1 MLNDAY
7 KDIKNKME
15 SAITSLKREFGTLRA
30 GRASLA
36 VLDTI
41 IVDYYG
47 VPTPLSQVA
56 SLAVP
61 ESRLIVIQPWESKIL
76 PDIEKAIMKSD
87 LGLMPTNDG
96 KLIRLAFP
104 PLTEERR
111 KELVKVAKRV
121 AEEAKV
127 AIRNIRR
134 DGNDFIKDLEKEKEI
149 SEDDLKKGQEEVQ
162 KITDS
167 YIAKVDDIL
176 THKEK
181 EIMEV

>member
-7 KDIKNKME
+7 KDLKGKMD
-15 SAITSLKREFGTLRA
+15 SAITALKREFGTLRA

-41 IVDYYG
+41 TVDYYG

-111 KELVKVAKRV
+111 KDLVKVAKRV

-134 DGNDFIKDLEKEKEI
+134 DGNDFIKELEKEKEI
-149 SEDDLKKGQEEVQ
+149 SEDDFKKGQEEVQ

>member
-7 KDIKNKME
+7 KDLKGKMD
-15 SAITSLKREFGTLRA
+15 SAITALKREFGTLRA

-41 IVDYYG
+41 TVDYYG

-111 KELVKVAKRV
+111 KDLVKVAKRV

-134 DGNDFIKDLEKEKEI
+134 DGNDFIKELEKEKEI
-149 SEDDLKKGQEEVQ
+149 SEDDFKKGQEEVQ

-181 EIMEV
+181 EIMKV

>member
-7 KDIKNKME
+7 KDVKNKMDG
-15 SAITSLKREFGTLRA
+15 AITALKREFGTLRA
-30 GRASLA
+30 GRASLS

-41 IVDYYG
+41 TVDYYG

-134 DGNDFIKDLEKEKEI
+134 DGNDFIKELEKEKEI
-149 SEDDLKKGQEEVQ
+149 SEDDFKKGQEEVQ

-176 THKEK
+176 SHKEK

>member
-7 KDIKNKME
+7 KDVKNKME
-15 SAITSLKREFGTLRA
+15 GALTALKKEFGTLRA
-30 GRASLA
+30 GRASLS
-36 VLDTI
+36 VLDNI
-41 IVDYYG
+41 HVEYYG

-56 SLAVP
+56 SLSVP

-96 KLIRLAFP
+96 KLIRLSFP
-104 PLTEERR
+104 PLTEDRR
-111 KELVKVAKRV
+111 KEIVKVAKKM
-121 AEEAKV
+121 AEESKV
-127 AIRNIRR
+127 AVRNIRR
-134 DGNDFIKDLEKEKEI
+134 EGNDFVKELEKEKEI
-149 SEDDLKKGQEEVQ
+149 SEDDLKKGQEEIQ

-167 YIAKVDDIL
+167 FIAKIDE
-176 THKEK
+176 TTAHKEK

>member
-15 SAITSLKREFGTLRA
+15 GAITALKREFGTLRA

-41 IVDYYG
+41 TVDYYG

-134 DGNDFIKDLEKEKEI
+134 DGNDFIKELEKEKEI

-176 THKEK
+176 AHKEK

>member
-7 KDIKNKME
+7 KDIKNKMDG
-15 SAITSLKREFGTLRA
+15 AITALKREFGTLRA

-41 IVDYYG
+41 TVDYYG

-134 DGNDFIKDLEKEKEI
+134 DGNDFIKELEKEKEI

>member
-1 MLNDAY
+1 MLNDSY

-15 SAITSLKREFGTLRA
+15 GAITALKREFGTLRA

-41 IVDYYG
+41 TVDYYG

-76 PDIEKAIMKSD
+76 PDIEKAIMRSD

-134 DGNDFIKDLEKEKEI
+134 DGNDFIKELEKEKEI

>member
-7 KDIKNKME
+7 KDIKNKMDG
-15 SAITSLKREFGTLRA
+15 AITALKREFGTLRA
-30 GRASLA
+30 GRASLS

-41 IVDYYG
+41 TVDYYG

-76 PDIEKAIMKSD
+76 PDIEKAIMRSD

-134 DGNDFIKDLEKEKEI
+134 DGNDFIKELEKEKEI

>member
-15 SAITSLKREFGTLRA
+15 GAITALKREFGTLRA

-41 IVDYYG
+41 TVDYYG

-111 KELVKVAKRV
+111 KEL
-121 AEEAKV
+121 E
-127 AIRNIRR
+127 N
-134 DGNDFIKDLEKEKEI
+134 EKEI
-149 SEDDLKKGQEEVQ
+149 SEDDLKKWQEEVQ
-162 KITDS
+162 KIPDS
-167 YIAKVDDIL
+167 YIAKLDDIL

>member
-1 MLNDAY
+1 MLNDVY
-7 KDIKNKME
+7 KDIKGKME
-15 SAITSLKREFGTLRA
+15 GAIAALKREFGTLRA
-30 GRASLA
+30 GRASLS
-36 VLDTI
+36 VLDGI
-41 IVDYYG
+41 AVEYYG
-47 VPTPLSQVA
+47 VTTPLSQVA
-56 SLAVP
+56 TLTVP
-61 ESRLIVIQPWESKIL
+61 ESRMIIIMPWEAKVL

-87 LGLMPTNDG
+87 LGLTPTNDG
-96 KLIRLAFP
+96 KVIRLAFP

-111 KELVKVAKRV
+111 RDLVKVAKKMT
-121 AEEAKV
+121 EEAKV

-134 DGNDFIKDLEKEKEI
+134 DGNDFLKEMEKEKDI

-167 YIAKVDDIL
+167 YIAKIDEIL

>member
-7 KDIKNKME
+7 KDLKSKMDG
-15 SAITSLKREFGTLRA
+15 AISSIKREFGTIRA

-36 VLDTI
+36 VLDSIT
-41 IVDYYG
+41 VDYYG
-47 VPTPLSQVA
+47 VPTPLNQVA
-56 SLAVP
+56 NLSAP

-96 KLIRLAFP
+96 KLIRLAFQ

-111 KELVKVAKRV
+111 KELVKVARRI
-121 AEEAKV
+121 AEEGKV
-127 AIRNIRR
+127 AVRNIRR
-134 DGNDFIKDLEKEKEI
+134 DGNDFIKELEKEKEI
-149 SEDDLKKGQEEVQ
+149 SEDDLKKGQEEIQ

-167 YIAKVDDIL
+167 YIAKVDETL
-176 THKEK
+176 SHKEK

>member
-1 MLNDAY
+1 MLNDIY
-7 KDIKNKME
+7 RDVKGKME
-15 SAITSLKREFGTLRA
+15 GTVAALKREFGTIRA
-30 GRASLA
+30 GRASLS
-36 VLDTI
+36 VLDGI

-47 VPTPLSQVA
+47 VPTQLNQIATLS
-56 SLAVP
+56 VP
-61 ESRLIVIQPWESKIL
+61 ESRLIVIQPWEAKIL
-76 PDIEKAIMKSD
+76 PEIEKAIMKSD
-87 LGLMPTNDG
+87 LGLTPTNDG

-104 PLTEERR
+104 PLTEDRR
-111 KELVKVAKRV
+111 KELVKVAKKM

-134 DGNDFIKDLEKEKEI
+134 EGNDFLKEMEKEKDI

-167 YIAKVDDIL
+167 YIAKIDEIL

>member
-15 SAITSLKREFGTLRA
+15 GAITALKREFGTLRA

-41 IVDYYG
+41 TVDYYG

-127 AIRNIRR
+127 AITNIRR
-134 DGNDFIKDLEKEKEI
+134 DGNDFIKELEKEKEI

>member
-7 KDIKNKME
+7 KDLKGKMDG
-15 SAITSLKREFGTLRA
+15 AIASLKREFGTLRA

-76 PDIEKAIMKSD
+76 PDIERAIMKSD

-96 KLIRLAFP
+96 KLIRLSFP
-104 PLTEERR
+104 PLTEDRR

-134 DGNDFIKDLEKEKEI
+134 DGNDFIKELEKEKEI

-176 THKEK
+176 AHKEK

>member
-7 KDIKNKME
+7 KDIKNKMDG
-15 SAITSLKREFGTLRA
+15 AISSLKREFGTLRA

-41 IVDYYG
+41 TVDYYG

>member
-7 KDIKNKME
+7 KDLKGKME
-15 SAITSLKREFGTLRA
+15 GAITALKREFGTLRA
-30 GRASLA
+30 GRASLS

-41 IVDYYG
+41 TVDYYG

-134 DGNDFIKDLEKEKEI
+134 DGNDFIKELEKEKEI
-149 SEDDLKKGQEEVQ
+149 SEDDFKKGQEEVQ

>member
-7 KDIKNKME
+7 KDIKSKMDG
-15 SAITSLKREFGTLRA
+15 AIASLKREFGTLRA

-41 IVDYYG
+41 TVDYYG

>member
-7 KDIKNKME
+7 KDVKNKME
-15 SAITSLKREFGTLRA
+15 GTVTALKREFGTLRA
-30 GRASLA
+30 GRASLS
-36 VLDTI
+36 VLDNI
-41 IVDYYG
+41 QVEYYG
-47 VPTPLSQVA
+47 VLTPLSQVA
-56 SLAVP
+56 SLSVP

-76 PDIEKAIMKSD
+76 SDIEKAIMKSD
-87 LGLMPTNDG
+87 LGLTPTNDG

-104 PLTEERR
+104 PLTEDRR
-111 KELVKVAKRV
+111 KELVKVAKKM

-134 DGNDFIKDLEKEKEI
+134 EGNDFIKELEKEKEI
-149 SEDDLKKGQEEVQ
+149 SEDDLKKGQEEIQ

-167 YIAKVDDIL
+167 FIAKIDETT

>member
-7 KDIKNKME
+7 KDIKNKMDG
-15 SAITSLKREFGTLRA
+15 AITALKREFGTLRA

-41 IVDYYG
+41 TVDYYG

-162 KITDS
+162 
-167 YIAKVDDIL
+167 
-176 THKEK
+176 
-181 EIMEV
+181 

>member
-7 KDIKNKME
+7 KDVKGKMDG
-15 SAITSLKREFGTLRA
+15 AVAALRREFGTIRA
-30 GRASLA
+30 GRASLS
-36 VLDTI
+36 VLETI
-41 IVDYYG
+41 TIDYYG

-56 SLAVP
+56 TLSVP

-76 PDIEKAIMKSD
+76 LDIEKAIMKSD

-96 KLIRLAFP
+96 KLIRLSFP

-111 KELVKVAKRV
+111 KELVKVAKKI
-121 AEEAKV
+121 AEEGKV

-134 DGNDFIKDLEKEKEI
+134 DGNDFIKELEKEKEI
-149 SEDDLKKGQEEVQ
+149 SEDDLERGQEEIQ
-162 KITDS
+162 EITDS
-167 YIAKVDDIL
+167 YISKVDEIL

>member
-15 SAITSLKREFGTLRA
+15 GAITALKREFGTLRA

-41 IVDYYG
+41 TVDYYG

-134 DGNDFIKDLEKEKEI
+134 DGNDFIKELEKEKEI

>member
-15 SAITSLKREFGTLRA
+15 GAITALKREFGTLRA

-41 IVDYYG
+41 TVDYYG

-134 DGNDFIKDLEKEKEI
+134 DGNDFIKELEKEKEI
-149 SEDDLKKGQEEVQ
+149 SEDDLKRGQEEVQ

-167 YIAKVDDIL
+167 YIAKVDDTL

>member
-7 KDIKNKME
+7 KDVKSKMDG
-15 SAITSLKREFGTLRA
+15 AIASLKREFGTLRA

-41 IVDYYG
+41 TVDYYG

-76 PDIEKAIMKSD
+76 PDIERAIMKSD

-134 DGNDFIKDLEKEKEI
+134 DGNDFIKELEKEKEI

>member
-7 KDIKNKME
+7 KDLKGKMD
-15 SAITSLKREFGTLRA
+15 SAITALKREFGTLRA

-41 IVDYYG
+41 TVDYYG

-134 DGNDFIKDLEKEKEI
+134 DGNDFIKELEKEKEI

>member
-7 KDIKNKME
+7 KDVKGKMDG
-15 SAITSLKREFGTLRA
+15 AIASLKREFGTLRA
-30 GRASLA
+30 GRASLS

-41 IVDYYG
+41 TVDYYG

-56 SLAVP
+56 SLSVP

-134 DGNDFIKDLEKEKEI
+134 DGNDFIKELEKEKDI

>member
-1 MLNDAY
+1 MLNDIY
-7 KDIKNKME
+7 RDVKGKME
-15 SAITSLKREFGTLRA
+15 GTVAALKREFGTIRA
-30 GRASLA
+30 GRASLS
-36 VLDTI
+36 VLDSI

-47 VPTPLSQVA
+47 VPTQLNQIATLS
-56 SLAVP
+56 VP
-61 ESRLIVIQPWESKIL
+61 ESRLIVIQPWEAKIL
-76 PDIEKAIMKSD
+76 PEIEKAIMKSD
-87 LGLMPTNDG
+87 LGLTPTNDG

-104 PLTEERR
+104 PLTEDRR
-111 KELVKVAKRV
+111 KELVKVAKKM

-134 DGNDFIKDLEKEKEI
+134 EGNDFLKEMEKEKDI

-167 YIAKVDDIL
+167 YIAKIDEIL